1 MINSLKKYAY
11 SKKNSKA
18 IVDLQTYPNN
28 VVTWEELHIYSSKIA
43 NFIEQNECKRIA
55 IILNNCCEWITIF
68 LSIIKSGN
76 IAIPINPRKELEDI
90 RQELDTAECDT
101 IFVDWNIA
109 DNIFNICQ
117 NKMLVTVHTK
127 EKISHFSY
135 EDIVSEKTITNNL
148 DKSDLCKEA
157 CIYFSSGTTGKAKA
171 VVLTLQS
178 LVISGM
184 NEVINHGQME
194 KDVFLCAAP
203 LYHIGALVHWL
214 GSFFTGGLTIMY
226 EIKTP
231 KKTIEIIANNKVSI
245 TWMLLPW
252 VQDIISAIENGDLK
266 LKEYN
271 LSLWRLMHMGA
282 QPIPFELIE
291 KWKRCF
297 PLQQFDVN
305 YGLTESTGPG
315 CIHVGIDR
323 IPKKFELGIPGV
335 GWKVGIYINGVIEQV
350 ANVVGEIVLKGPTL
364 MKEYYNDFAS
374 TNRVLCDGWL
384 FTGDLGY
391 LDFEGRVYYAGRKKD
406 IIIVGGENI
415 YPIEIE
421 NYIKLFYAIKDV
433 AVIGIPNKRLGEII
447 IAIVELKECYK
458 DKMLLKQLKEY
469 CRKLPLYK
477 RPMRL
482 YFDVLPRNSIGKID
496 KNILRSKYSKK

>member
-109 DNIFNICQ
+109 DNIFNIYQ

-194 KDVFLCAAP
+194 KDVFPFL
-203 LYHIGALVHWL
+203 HFFRRKALI
-214 GSFFTGGLTIMY
+214 F
-226 EIKTP
+226 
-231 KKTIEIIANNKVSI
+231 
-245 TWMLLPW
+245 
-252 VQDIISAIENGDLK
+252 
-266 LKEYN
+266 
-271 LSLWRLMHMGA
+271 
-282 QPIPFELIE
+282 
-291 KWKRCF
+291 
-297 PLQQFDVN
+297 
-305 YGLTESTGPG
+305 
-315 CIHVGIDR
+315 
-323 IPKKFELGIPGV
+323 
-335 GWKVGIYINGVIEQV
+335 
-350 ANVVGEIVLKGPTL
+350 
-364 MKEYYNDFAS
+364 
-374 TNRVLCDGWL
+374 
-384 FTGDLGY
+384 
-391 LDFEGRVYYAGRKKD
+391 
-406 IIIVGGENI
+406 
-415 YPIEIE
+415 
-421 NYIKLFYAIKDV
+421 
-433 AVIGIPNKRLGEII
+433 
-447 IAIVELKECYK
+447 
-458 DKMLLKQLKEY
+458 
-469 CRKLPLYK
+469 
-477 RPMRL
+477 
-482 YFDVLPRNSIGKID
+482 
-496 KNILRSKYSKK
+496 